1 MSIYPGITKIK
12 SLAKSSVYSHMWK
25 LEMSC
30 KANKIK
36 NGTPENTQSFLIK
49 LSTVLPYDSAIAIL
63 DIYTQQIKTF
73 VHRKSTEMFIAT
85 LFKIATK
92 WKQMDVYHP

>member
-36 NGTPENTQSFLIK
+36 NGTPENT
-49 LSTVLPYDSAIAIL
+49 
-63 DIYTQQIKTF
+63 
-73 VHRKSTEMFIAT
+73 
-85 LFKIATK
+85 
-92 WKQMDVYHP
+92 